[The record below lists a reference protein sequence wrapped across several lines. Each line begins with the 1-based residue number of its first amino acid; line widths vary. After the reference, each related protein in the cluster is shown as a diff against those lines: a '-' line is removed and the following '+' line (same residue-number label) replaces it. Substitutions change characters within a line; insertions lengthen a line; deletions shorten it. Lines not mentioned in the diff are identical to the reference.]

1 MVLNIGF
8 ANCTQGGRREGSK
21 VVGATKLY
29 TFVYDKIKWAL
40 LIVGQWTRYSTQS
53 LPRKSRLY
61 MH

>member
-29 TFVYDKIKWAL
+29 TFVYNKIKWAL
-40 LIVGQWTRYSTQS
+40 LIVGQ
-53 LPRKSRLY
+53 
-61 MH
+61 